1 MRHRITFL
9 LCLALAAC
17 STTPPKVRVAPAPVG
32 NVVYFPKL
40 STKITPAA
48 AAVIN
53 HIAAEANSQSD
64 RQVEIVG
71 PSTRLVPGYSPGL
84 ASARFVAVEH
94 ALAAAGVPEKHISRS
109 AIAYFPANPEAS
121 DTQGFELR
129 VVLDDKP
136 RPPERPLKRAVAGHQ
151 HYIH

>member
-1 MRHRITFL
+1 MRYRITFL
-9 LCLALAAC
+9 LCTALAAC
-17 STTPPKVRVAPAPVG
+17 ATTPPKVRVAPAPVG

-53 HIAAEANSQSD
+53 RIAAEANSQPD
-64 RQVEIVG
+64 TLVEIVG

-94 ALAAAGVPEKHISRS
+94 ALEAAGVPEKHIAHS
-109 AIAYFPANPEAS
+109 AVSYFPADPDASEAQS
-121 DTQGFELR
+121 FELR
-129 VVLDDKP
+129 AVQD
-136 RPPERPLKRAVAGHQ
+136 ERPKSADGPRKHAAAGHQ

>member
-1 MRHRITFL
+1 MRYRITFL

-17 STTPPKVRVAPAPVG
+17 STTPPKVKVVSAPVG

-53 HIAAEANSQSD
+53 RIAAEANSQPD
-64 RQVEIVG
+64 MLVEIVG

-84 ASARFVAVEH
+84 AGARFVAVEH
-94 ALAAAGVPEKHISRS
+94 ALAAAGVPEKHVSRS

-121 DTQGFELR
+121 ETQGFELR

-136 RPPERPLKRAVAGHQ
+136 RPPERPRKRAAAGHE